1 MMLASYWQIF
11 FQYTPLFLLLVCILG
26 IEQQEFWTIKKVVEA
41 EVVSECGYEALQVV
55 LEYQEYVEAEL
66 ENVVEVG

>member
-1 MMLASYWQIF
+1 M
-11 FQYTPLFLLLVCILG
+11 
-26 IEQQEFWTIKKVVEA
+26 EA

>member
-1 MMLASYWQIF
+1 M
-11 FQYTPLFLLLVCILG
+11 
-26 IEQQEFWTIKKVVEA
+26 EA

-66 ENVVEVG
+66 ENVVEVGSWPTEIYVWSTM